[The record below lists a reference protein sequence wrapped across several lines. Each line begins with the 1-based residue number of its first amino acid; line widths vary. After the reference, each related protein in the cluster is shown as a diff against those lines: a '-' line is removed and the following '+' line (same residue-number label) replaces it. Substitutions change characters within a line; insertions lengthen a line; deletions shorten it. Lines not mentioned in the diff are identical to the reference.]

1 MSVLSCLPGQ
11 QGVAARPAAAPKGRK
26 IKSEPAGAVAAAD
39 RHERAK
45 DYLSPAE
52 MAGLLDARCSRLDG
66 DRRMIYGDRRNLWMS
81 G

>member
-1 MSVLSCLPGQ
+1 MSVRSCLPGQ
-11 QGVAARPAAAPKGRK
+11 QGVAVMPAAPPEGRK
-26 IKSEPAGAVAAAD
+26 VKSGPVGAGAAAD